1 MGYFWWYLSSSHS
14 SALNDSVWP
23 FPGLYLLEATLLS
36 IGVFV
41 FVVIE
46 RRSGRSLGM
55 ASYFFVGAL
64 SALVVLGA
72 FSIGGALIPALLT
85 LAIAVPLSGL
95 GTPRRWLGSLLALVL
110 GMAVQVALMLLVL
123 ALPAARRWSW

>member
-1 MGYFWWYLSSSHS
+1 MKTVGLWLAALGALLGTAAMGYFWWYLSSSHS

-23 FPGLYLLEATLLS
+23 FPGLYLLEATLLC
-36 IGVFV
+36 IGVLV

-46 RRSGRSLGM
+46 RRSGRSSLGM

-64 SALVVLGA
+64 SAVVVLGA

-85 LAIAVPLSGL
+85 FAIAVPLSG
-95 GTPRRWLGSLLALVL
+95 TT
-110 GMAVQVALMLLVL
+110 
-123 ALPAARRWSW
+123 